1 VLYGDPL
8 VPEGSDAVV
17 ITTAEL
23 TARVKVA
30 CATLCGAMLSVTCTV
45 TVSVSTTV
53 CVPERIPVT
62 GSIENL
68 PPVLGV
74 MTALHVIGYVPPVS
88 VSWKL

>member
-8 VPEGSDAVV
+8 VPEGSEDVV
-17 ITTAEL
+17 ITTAEF

-53 CVPERIPVT
+53 
-62 GSIENL
+62 
-68 PPVLGV
+68 
-74 MTALHVIGYVPPVS
+74 
-88 VSWKL
+88 